1 MCPILIGTLSRFGL
15 SPPPTPPPARLPP
28 CLPNR
33 SFPLRAQ
40 VKAVIATCGGLC
52 PGLNNVVR
60 QLVLDL
66 YQLYGVHTVYG
77 IQCVPPCPAH
87 VRLWSRDSVVQIAC
101 YGFVCLCADCSFG

>member
-15 SPPPTPPPARLPP
+15 SSPPPLPPPCPASTLPP
-28 CLPNR
+28 K
-33 SFPLRAQ
+33 SQ

-101 YGFVCLCADCSFG
+101 YGFVCSCADCSFG